1 MNWMTRAGMNLGA
14 TAWALLGLIAGVAAQ
29 DVPRISPQELTAQL
43 SNQDVSSRYGNHPV
57 YRDYPHTPI
66 GKMQCLINSLV

>member
-1 MNWMTRAGMNLGA
+1 
-14 TAWALLGLIAGVAAQ
+14 
-29 DVPRISPQELTAQL
+29 L